1 MYCSEDCQEKSWDY
15 GHKEFC
21 HTRRG
26 KLLESKHKKIIPS
39 CRGTFGPG
47 LISPIYSG
55 SLNLNNSLDRKKKI
69 TILQ

>member
-21 HTRRG
+21 QTRRS

-39 CRGTFGPG
+39 CRDPG

-55 SLNLNNSLDRKKKI
+55 NLNNSLITKKKI
-69 TILQ
+69 TMLQ